1 MIVTIEFGPELSL
14 LMEVTVGS
22 VQLVLTFV
30 LASFTVK
37 EIEAGA
43 EEPAEL
49 EAVMEAVKEPVA
61 VGVPEIT
68 PEEVLRE
75 RPAGRE
81 PEERAKEVGA
91 PPPEVMGEIEK
102 NVFFISG
109 AEGAV

>member
-1 MIVTIEFGPELSL
+1 MGASK
-14 LMEVTVGS
+14 GS
-22 VQLVLTFV
+22 LTFKV
-30 LASFTVK
+30 R
-37 EIEAGA
+37 EAGA

-68 PEEVLRE
+68 PEEVLKDN
-75 RPAGRE
+75 PAGRE

-109 AEGAV
+109 AAGEV